1 MHTQVKKTV
10 EFTAD
15 VLRSSLCD
23 FSDSHLVLK
32 GATAD
37 TASDAVIFKISFITE
52 INKSWVHEASEPA
65 LKLCQHI
72 FWLNIVIIILK
83 HLEVYGNII
92 EMEQLLMMIFLLSQQ
107 H

>member
-1 MHTQVKKTV
+1 MHTQVQKTI

-23 FSDSHLVLK
+23 FSDSHLVVK
-32 GATAD
+32 GTTTD
-37 TASDAVIFKISFITE
+37 TASDAVMFKISCITE

-65 LKLCQHI
+65 LKLCQYI
-72 FWLNIVIIILK
+72 FWLNMVIIILK
-83 HLEVYGNII
+83 YVEVYGNII
-92 EMEQLLMMIFLLSQQ
+92 EMEQLLMMIFLLPQQ

>member
-52 INKSWVHEASEPA
+52 INKS
-65 LKLCQHI
+65 
-72 FWLNIVIIILK
+72 
-83 HLEVYGNII
+83 
-92 EMEQLLMMIFLLSQQ
+92 
-107 H
+107 